1 MWRPLKIIFSSDEL
15 YKEWLGYMKYLYFIP
30 KKRLSRVVEGRVI
43 DTCDELVDVD
53 ILNNYSWSEFEVLQE
68 PNKDRIVDFQQK
80 KILDEFNEGS

>member
-1 MWRPLKIIFSSDEL
+1 
-15 YKEWLGYMKYLYFIP
+15 MKYLYFIP